1 LIARYVSMAVFLALV
16 VLVAAIGGSFMAP
29 YLVWLVFI
37 WALSLTIWTMN
48 GGPFSSL
55 LLYASGLL
63 HLFTLGIACGYCKCV
78 CNQGIH
84 IVASQCVQERQ
95 KLFAFHHAEV

>member
-1 LIARYVSMAVFLALV
+1 MCWQAGNRRLDREGPLIARYVSMAVFLALV

-55 LLYASGLL
+55 LL
-63 HLFTLGIACGYCKCV
+63 
-78 CNQGIH
+78 
-84 IVASQCVQERQ
+84 
-95 KLFAFHHAEV
+95 